1 MRAWS
6 EEKELWGEAF
16 SVLGRFLTLRAD
28 FELFGRFSLRHLAI
42 GALFTWLVG
51 IARNWDLASATPTQ
65 AWGLQSLAY
74 IIFMALGIWVLLLP
88 LKAGRGYLHVLTM
101 VSLTSVP
108 GLIYGVP
115 VEMFLPMEDA
125 RNTNVAFLVVVA
137 TWRVAMAVHYLKRA
151 CDLSGGGAMS
161 VLGLPVS
168 MIVIGL
174 IQSGRAGA
182 VLEMM
187 GGLRTVG
194 AEADAY
200 VDQVI
205 FTLGL
210 IAYPFAFFCFIG
222 YLMLLTGGG
231 DGPPIQWR
239 GRRPRIPDVDE
250 RLSPPVDLDKGPE

>member
-1 MRAWS
+1 MIWA
-6 EEKELWGEAF
+6 EEKELWREAF
-16 SVLGRFLTLRAD
+16 SDLGRFLTLRAD
-28 FELFGRFSLRHLAI
+28 FDLFDRFSLRHLAI
-42 GALFTWLVG
+42 GAFFTWLVG
-51 IARNWDLASATPTQ
+51 IARNWDLASATSTQ

-74 IIFMALGIWVLLLP
+74 IIFMAFGIWVLLLP
-88 LKAGRGYLHVLTM
+88 LKVGRNYLHVLTM
-101 VSLTSVP
+101 VAMTSVP
-108 GLIYGVP
+108 GLIYGIP
-115 VEMFLPMEDA
+115 VEMFLLMEDA
-125 RNTNVAFLVVVA
+125 RNANVWFLVLVA

-182 VLEMM
+182 VFEMM

-205 FTLGL
+205 FILGL

-222 YLMLLTGGG
+222 YVLLLTGGG
-231 DGPPIQWR
+231 DGPPIHWR
-239 GRRPRIPDVDE
+239 GKHPRIPDVDQ
-250 RLSPPVDLDKGPE
+250 RWSPPVDLDKGPE